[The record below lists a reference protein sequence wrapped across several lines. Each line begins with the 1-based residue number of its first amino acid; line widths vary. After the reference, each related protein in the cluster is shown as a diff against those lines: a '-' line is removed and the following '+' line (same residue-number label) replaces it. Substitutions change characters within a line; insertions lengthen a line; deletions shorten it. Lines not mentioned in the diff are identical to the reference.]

1 MSLKFTNRENGE
13 WNGLERRRAKRKLVS
28 ESVLLSLPGQIILQ
42 PCDIRDLTVF
52 GAGLCLERF
61 KLIPT
66 EFALSFDDFRTTFAC
81 RLVWRDGQTLGVEFP
96 QVSE

>member
-1 MSLKFTNRENGE
+1 MSLKYANRENGE
-13 WNGLERRRAKRKLVS
+13 WNGLERRRAKRKLVG

-52 GAGLCLERF
+52 GAGLCLKRF

-66 EFALSFDDFRTTFAC
+66 EFALSFDGFRTTFAC
-81 RLVWRDGQTLGVEFP
+81 RLVWRDRDRGGAIFRP
-96 QVSE
+96 